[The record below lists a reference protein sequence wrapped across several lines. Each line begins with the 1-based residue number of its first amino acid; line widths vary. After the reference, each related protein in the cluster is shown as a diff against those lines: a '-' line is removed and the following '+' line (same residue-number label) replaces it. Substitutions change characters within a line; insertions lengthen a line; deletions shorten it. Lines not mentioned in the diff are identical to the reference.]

1 LKKLISGKLDNNK
14 KWSNK
19 PMQELSKLPKI
30 QSKKKM
36 VVKVEEG
43 NSKKEISKVEQKQE
57 MT

>member
-1 LKKLISGKLDNNK
+1 
-14 KWSNK
+14 
-19 PMQELSKLPKI
+19 MQELSKLPKI